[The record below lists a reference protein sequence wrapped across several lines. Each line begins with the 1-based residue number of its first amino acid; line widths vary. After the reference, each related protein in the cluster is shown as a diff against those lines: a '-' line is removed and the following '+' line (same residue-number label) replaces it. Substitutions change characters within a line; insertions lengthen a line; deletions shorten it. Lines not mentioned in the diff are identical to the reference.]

1 MNKRLIQFSMKNVA
15 ATLIMVVLLFGSGLY
30 AASGL
35 KVENMPDVS
44 IPMVIITTP
53 YPGSPQDVMEQ
64 VTKPIEQ
71 KIANMD
77 QLQTLTSTSSD
88 NVSTIIVGLNEKADP
103 EQKKTDLESLLQEV
117 KLPES
122 AGRPKVS
129 TIGFASIPSYYMVA
143 YADNGIT
150 QSELD
155 QWFEQTFRPSI
166 EAIDG
171 YDHMDAIGARETSL
185 MIRLN
190 IQALAAF
197 GLTPEEVS
205 GGVRAGLSSGPAG
218 SVELDG
224 SSLMA
229 RMKGEFN
236 SLYQLQNLE
245 LVTRNGNVVRLKE
258 VAKIETVSQSGFI
271 ARYND
276 RPAIG
281 IHLYKMQGAN
291 AVEFSGAIDRLV
303 SGWQDEQ
310 ANVVFQKIFDT
321 ADEVKQSISG
331 MLKEGISGALL
342 ASLMI
347 LLFLRNVRMT
357 LIVLVSIPLSILIT
371 MLVMKYLNI
380 TLNIMTLG
388 GIFIAIGR
396 VVDDSIVVIENIYSR
411 LQQAHERNES
421 VIKLATQEVASA
433 ITSSTLAT
441 VGVFAPI
448 GMVSGPAG
456 QLFRPFAITLAC
468 AMLASLLVALTVIP
482 LLAKLLVLHSGK
494 QTTHAEHKPGRVLSM
509 YRTILEWSLV
519 HRIKTLM
526 ISGAMFL
533 LSLIVI
539 VPFLAVDF
547 LPENGSVRQFFY
559 DIKLPYDHSLKMT
572 DAKVKELEEILHSTK
587 DKNGDRQFTFTESL
601 VGYADSSDPSP
612 YSAQIFT
619 EVSEGSDV
627 NEVKKRVKAHLL
639 TVLPEGSEVEART
652 LSGDSTSSIFEYAL
666 KGNDLQ
672 QLAEAAQTVK
682 EQMRQ
687 FPELSEIRDT
697 LGDSKMEIEIELE
710 QAKLRNYG
718 MTPAAVQHNVR
729 YWLMKE
735 PIGDLKLD
743 NQLYKTSIELDKENI
758 DTLEKLGRLPLQSVQ
773 GETVYL
779 HDIAK
784 LKRVPAPVS
793 IERDNQAQVV
803 KVKAKIEGQN
813 KGGVSNLVA
822 AVLDELELPDGVSR
836 EVGGVS
842 SDIDKSFVELFVAM
856 VLAVCIVYLI
866 MVIAFGN
873 ASAPFAI
880 LFSLPLAVIGG
891 VLGLFVTNESVNI
904 TSLIGFMMLIGIVVT
919 NAIVLIDRAQQ
930 LREEGY
936 TVRHALIE
944 AGLARFRPIIMT
956 AGATI
961 VALLPLAFGLAQG
974 TLISKGL
981 AIVVIGGLTTSTIL
995 TLVVVPVVY
1004 ELIEAFKHK
1013 MTRIFGKKSD
1023 RHQDRIRKGAMSG

>member
-1 MNKRLIQFSMKNVA
+1 MNNRLIHFSMKNVA

-35 KVENMPDVS
+35 KVENMPDIS
-44 IPMVIITTP
+44 IPMVIITTQ

-77 QLQTLTSTSSD
+77 QLQTLSSTSSD
-88 NVSTIIVGLNEKADP
+88 NISTILVGLSEKADP
-103 EQKKTDLESLLQEV
+103 ERKKADLESLMQEV
-117 KLPES
+117 NLPES

-143 YADNGIT
+143 YADNGMT
-150 QSELD
+150 QLELD
-155 QWFEQTFRPSI
+155 QWFEQTLRPGI
-166 EAIDG
+166 EGIEG
-171 YDHMDAIGARETSL
+171 YDHMDAIGSRSTSL
-185 MIRLN
+185 TIRLN
-190 IQALAAF
+190 VNALAAF

-205 GGVRAGLSSGPAG
+205 GGIRAALSSGPAG
-218 SVELDG
+218 SVEVDG
-224 SSLMA
+224 NALMA
-229 RMKGEFN
+229 RIKGEFD

-245 LVTRNGNVVRLKE
+245 LMTSKGNMVRLKE
-258 VAKIETVSQSGFI
+258 IAKIETVTQSGFI

-276 RPAIG
+276 KPAIG

-291 AVEFSGAIDRLV
+291 AVEFSKAVEGLV
-303 SGWQDEQ
+303 NQWHNEQ

-331 MLKEGISGALL
+331 MLKEGITGALL

-347 LLFLRNVRMT
+347 LVFLRNVRMT

-371 MLVMKYLNI
+371 LLIMKYLNI

-421 VIKLATQEVASA
+421 VIKLATQEVSSA

-456 QLFRPFAITLAC
+456 QLFRPFAITLGC
-468 AMLASLLVALTVIP
+468 AMLASLLVALMVIP
-482 LLAKLLVLHSGK
+482 LLAKLLVLGSKK
-494 QTTHAEHKPGRVLSM
+494 QTNHTEHKAGRILSL
-509 YRTILEWSLV
+509 YRRILEWSLV
-519 HRIKTLM
+519 HRIKTLI
-526 ISGAMFL
+526 ISGALFL
-533 LSLIVI
+533 LSLIAI

-547 LPENGSVRQFFY
+547 IPENSSVRQFFY
-559 DIKLPYDHSLKMT
+559 DIRMPYDHSLKMT
-572 DAKVKELEEILHSTK
+572 DARVKELEEILRHAK
-587 DKNGDRQFTFTESL
+587 DKNGEQQFTFTESL
-601 VGYADSSDPSP
+601 VGYADSSDPLP

-619 EVSEGSDV
+619 EVNEHSDV
-627 NEVKKRVKAHLL
+627 NQVKKQYKAHLL
-639 TVLPEGSEVEART
+639 AVLPEGSEVEART
-652 LSGDSTSSIFEYAL
+652 LSGDSTSSTFQYAL
-666 KGNDLQ
+666 KGHDLQ
-672 QLAEAAQTVK
+672 QLAEAAQIVK
-682 EQMRQ
+682 ERMGQ

-710 QAKLRNYG
+710 QSKLRNYG
-718 MTPAAVQHNVR
+718 LNPGAVHQSVR
-729 YWLMKE
+729 YWLMKD

-743 NQLYKTSIELDKENI
+743 NQLYKTSIELDKEDI
-758 DTLEKLGRLPLQSVQ
+758 DSLEKLGKLPLQSVQ
-773 GETVYL
+773 GGTVYL
-779 HDIAK
+779 HDVAK
-784 LKRVPAPVS
+784 LKRVGAPVS

-803 KVKAKIEGQN
+803 KVRAKIEGQN
-813 KGGVSNLVA
+813 KGGISNLVA
-822 AVLDELELPDGVSR
+822 VVLDELELPEGVSR

-842 SDIDKSFVELFVAM
+842 SDIEKSFVELFVAM
-856 VLAVCIVYLI
+856 ALAVCIVYLI

-891 VLGLFVTNESVNI
+891 VLGLFVTNESINI

-930 LREEGY
+930 LRAEGY

-1004 ELIEAFKHK
+1004 ELIEAFKNK
-1013 MTRIFGKKSD
+1013 MKRTFGKKSD
-1023 RHQDRIRKGAMSG
+1023 RHQDKIRKGAMSG